1 MLWSLII
8 AKIRFPLELP
18 KLEPW
23 QRLSLWWKLV
33 SNLGSLAPRCFQ
45 GILNMEAVL
54 AICAIRGPPNLITLL
69 ISASNYIIS
78 GSTGFEAAKACAVI
92 DDAPRVLDQGQT
104 GDTSQ
109 LLTTPPVSVKT
120 GKKALKTVLFLFSPT
135 LWNIVLSF
143 PETNNFVS
151 TLLSKYLN
159 ELDFQEFVFF
169 FSKIEIYF
177 SIFNPGLTQARMGSQ
192 GQAINGNIVSTI
204 PC

>member
-1 MLWSLII
+1 MSIPHVFREYSI
-8 AKIRFPLELP
+8 
-18 KLEPW
+18 
-23 QRLSLWWKLV
+23 WKLF
-33 SNLGSLAPRCFQ
+33 SQYALSSLCP
-45 GILNMEAVL
+45 L
-54 AICAIRGPPNLITLL
+54 NLITLPV
-69 ISASNYIIS
+69 SASNYIIS

-92 DDAPRVLDQGQT
+92 DDAPRVLDTDHGGP
-104 GDTSQ
+104 GDTSGQ

-120 GKKALKTVLFLFSPT
+120 GKWRKVTQGLFLFSPT

-169 FSKIEIYF
+169 LKKIEIYF
-177 SIFNPGLTQARMGSQ
+177 SHFQSWADMGSQ

>member
-120 GKKALKTVLFLFSPT
+120 GKKELNWLCCFCFPRLCEILYYHFRKPIT
-135 LWNIVLSF
+135 LCQHCYQNI
-143 PETNNFVS
+143 
-151 TLLSKYLN
+151 
-159 ELDFQEFVFF
+159 
-169 FSKIEIYF
+169 
-177 SIFNPGLTQARMGSQ
+177 
-192 GQAINGNIVSTI
+192 
-204 PC
+204 